1 VRAVIV
7 ELTLNDLQ
15 EALTDYCFKQG
26 LSQPDGVIIKSHSKQ
41 IVVNLHPGELII
53 ADEFKHRSNPS

>member
-1 VRAVIV
+1 MRAVII

-15 EALTDYCFKQG
+15 EALTDYCHRQG
-26 LSQPDGVIIKSHSKQ
+26 FEQPDGVVIQSYSKQ
-41 IVVNLHPGELII
+41 IVVNLRPGEFII